1 MATAFYPPWHPFWD
15 AVMDGYAAGL
25 AHGIEIGRAQI
36 EAEEHPIWQ
45 QIIDNVNRGAAALA
59 RRPGPIGH
67 TERQAW
73 LRQRAEDRAQH
84 PGWTMQQIRE
94 HAYQSWGLTY
104 PPTAQ
109 QPGQRQVT
117 GRPRTGP
124 GSGPARRTPA
134 GRRLGGRRWGRGVGV
149 AGREPSAEVRPPLGA
164 APVPGIPEGDPQP
177 ERHRPGHG
185 TTPPRRPATTTP
197 EKARP
202 TAPIPLTHQAKHDRI
217 NLGGR
222 ARQDPPALPDT
233 TPEGHHPCWTS
244 ASTATK

>member
-117 GRPRTGP
+117 GRPRTASTDRTRQRP
-124 GSGPARRTPA
+124 GPANTGRTAARRPQVGER
-134 GRRLGGRRWGRGVGV
+134 GRGGR
-149 AGREPSAEVRPPLGA
+149 
-164 APVPGIPEGDPQP
+164 
-177 ERHRPGHG
+177 
-185 TTPPRRPATTTP
+185 
-197 EKARP
+197 
-202 TAPIPLTHQAKHDRI
+202 
-217 NLGGR
+217 
-222 ARQDPPALPDT
+222 
-233 TPEGHHPCWTS
+233 
-244 ASTATK
+244 